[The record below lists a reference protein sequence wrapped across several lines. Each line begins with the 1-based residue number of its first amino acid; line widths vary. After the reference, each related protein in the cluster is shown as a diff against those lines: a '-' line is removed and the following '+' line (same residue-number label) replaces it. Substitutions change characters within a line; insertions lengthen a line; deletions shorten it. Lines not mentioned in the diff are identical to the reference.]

1 MILLLTKTDL
11 ILDKTVNEEIGDV
24 YQDNG
29 NGENGNGNGEGVSK
43 VTMDIGAVKRQ
54 EDQKNVDV
62 HAIVDPDP
70 TQFDMPRHLKKELG

>member
-1 MILLLTKTDL
+1 MELNF
-11 ILDKTVNEEIGDV
+11 LDSIGHFSHFPIQV
-24 YQDNG
+24 IVGVCGQT
-29 NGENGNGNGEGVSK
+29 EVPERQNGNGEGVSK